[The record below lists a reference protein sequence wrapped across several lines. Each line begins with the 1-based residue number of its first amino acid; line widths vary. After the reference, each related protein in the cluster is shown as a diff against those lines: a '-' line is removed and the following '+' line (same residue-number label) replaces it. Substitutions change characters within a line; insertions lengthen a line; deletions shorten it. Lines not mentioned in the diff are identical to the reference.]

1 MGYWTAMFVVMTL
14 EEELIFRRYIGYDW
28 TAWNRQKDLPVG
40 VAGLIAFCIGWVGAV
55 LSMYETYFTGP
66 IGKMVGE
73 GIDLGFPV
81 GASWAGLTY
90 PPLRWLELKYIGR

>member
-1 MGYWTAMFVVMTL
+1 MFTVMML
-14 EEELIFRRYIGYDW
+14 EEEFIFRRHGRGFDW
-28 TAWNRQKDLPVG
+28 TAWNRPRDLPIG
-40 VAGLIAFCIGWVGAV
+40 VAGLIAFCIGWVGSV

-81 GASWAGLTY
+81 GGSWAGLVY
-90 PPLRWLELKYIGR
+90 PPLRWLELKYLGR